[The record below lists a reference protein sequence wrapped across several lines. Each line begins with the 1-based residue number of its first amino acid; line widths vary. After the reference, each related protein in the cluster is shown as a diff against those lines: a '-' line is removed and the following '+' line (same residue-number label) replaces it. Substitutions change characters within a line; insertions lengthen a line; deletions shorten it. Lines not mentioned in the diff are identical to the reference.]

1 MFAKI
6 EDNYRQ
12 ELKDAFLKKIK
23 TDFPQE
29 EVDDGYSMYE
39 VEIQK
44 IKFRTFMN
52 DEELSRSIDY
62 AIDILEE
69 LKSINNNGLS
79 EERLRELEENHKNS
93 FKDDEE
99 LSYMLLPISVY
110 NEFSTQ
116 ELELILHKVANMRR
130 VGGAYWML
138 LSRPGLISA
147 IYAVYD
153 RIVDNFDDENIYI
166 QSIYFLLRA
175 IMKVRS
181 EEIDKDFEKEKN
193 KNE

>member
-1 MFAKI
+1 M
-6 EDNYRQ
+6 
-12 ELKDAFLKKIK
+12 
-23 TDFPQE
+23 TPE
-29 EVDDGYSMYE
+29 EVIAKLARLY
-39 VEIQK
+39 
-44 IKFRTFMN
+44 
-52 DEELSRSIDY
+52 DEKLGWISPDVFITTAERSGLIIEL
-62 AIDILEE
+62 
-69 LKSINNNGLS
+69 G
-79 EERLRELEENHKNS
+79 
-93 FKDDEE
+93 
-99 LSYMLLPISVY
+99 
-110 NEFSTQ
+110 
-116 ELELILHKVANMRR
+116 ELILHKVANMRR